1 METWL
6 NWLLSN
12 WSRLLN
18 LKGPGTLL
26 QSSKLF
32 ENFQKNIPLAYIYEL
47 TMFGWLMSCDSK
59 DIIQKCT
66 VSFITIYHD
75 ITDLLNHGI
84 VENTKAW
91 ISQEWNITF
100 L

>member
-1 METWL
+1 
-6 NWLLSN
+6 
-12 WSRLLN
+12 
-18 LKGPGTLL
+18 
-26 QSSKLF
+26 
-32 ENFQKNIPLAYIYEL
+32 
-47 TMFGWLMSCDSK
+47 MFGWLMSCDSK

-91 ISQEWNITF
+91 ISQEWNISF